1 MYMYGRYSHHVKN
14 MESAHCTYC
23 RRIFIYLLCRDVFSG
38 HVTPPSEDFNR
49 SRAFIQISSCSLNI
63 PTRHTPHEM
72 SKAVLAAAEKAKNKD
87 KAGPSEGAKP
97 RKDKVLM
104 LSSRGVTQRMR
115 HLMRDLEALLPHVKR
130 GEFTE

>member
-1 MYMYGRYSHHVKN
+1 M
-14 MESAHCTYC
+14 
-23 RRIFIYLLCRDVFSG
+23 FSG
-38 HVTPPSEDFNR
+38 HVTPLQKISTAREH
-49 SRAFIQISSCSLNI
+49 SSKISSCSLNI

-72 SKAVLAAAEKAKNKD
+72 SKAVLAAAGKTKNKD
-87 KAGPSEGAKP
+87 KAGPSEGVKP

-130 GEFTE
+130 GGFTE